1 MGERESPERSRIR
14 DEPETAPSSRK
25 PAVFTL
31 KNIALVVGGVVVSSL
46 FAVFAV
52 GNFIAPA
59 IENKRVSRQS
69 QPARLGEA
77 DSKLEDL
84 VFFGIDPLI
93 VNPANSNGERYLK
106 AAISLETHDPNLVS
120 ELEKRLPQI
129 KNQINNVLS
138 SKTIDQIQTN
148 KDRER
153 LRREIQNRVN
163 GLLVGGHISNV
174 YFEEFVYQ

>member
-1 MGERESPERSRIR
+1 MGERGSPERPRMR
-14 DEPETAPSSRK
+14 GEPEAVPSSPK
-25 PAVFTL
+25 PAVFTI
-31 KNIALVVGGVVVSSL
+31 KNIALVIGGVAISSL

-52 GNFIAPA
+52 GSFVAPA
-59 IENKRVSRQS
+59 IEQRRVSQQS
-69 QPARLGEA
+69 QKDAGGT
-77 DSKLEDL
+77 DTKLENL

-93 VNPANSNGERYLK
+93 VNPAGSNGERYLK
-106 AAISLETHDPNLVS
+106 AAITLEMHDPNLVT

-129 KNQINNVLS
+129 KNQVNNVLS

-148 KDRER
+148 EDRER

-163 GLLVGGHISNV
+163 ALLVGGHVSNV